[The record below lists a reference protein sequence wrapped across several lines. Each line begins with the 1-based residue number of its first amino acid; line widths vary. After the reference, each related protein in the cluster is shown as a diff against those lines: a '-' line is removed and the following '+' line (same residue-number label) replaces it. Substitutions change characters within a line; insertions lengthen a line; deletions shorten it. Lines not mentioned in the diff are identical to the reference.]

1 MSWKLP
7 MVPNVERVSMELLLL
22 RLLLQLVS
30 NRSPRERIFLQNQ
43 IPAVGFLRN
52 FGSFQIQKWS
62 RKKVASYYF
71 EIQKSVSKSSLAVT
85 QAYLL
90 VPGYKNLS
98 SRRRDIQIL
107 VGLGRTVE
115 KIKIWNLV
123 QSLMNQ
129 KSKCAVVSGIQKTK
143 NLISRMKINSKKNLP
158 INSQCVLCSIP
169 SQAGRVVNFKRFL
182 NFFREITFTKNY
194 SMDFCEISMLL
205 PIYLLPW
212 SFGNVQR
219 VVVVCS
225 QLWLKNSNFPL
236 LATSRGRCL
245 YFKKFKFKNCTQNLE
260 KIRETATTI
269 FYLPRWFGS
278 LSSRD
283 SISSVIIIITVV
295 DKICILQDLFLG
307 LRRLAAEEGTFS
319 KKTWLQ
325 KIKSGSW
332 WALLGPTSGLW
343 TEETRGT
350 NGCLGIKWFGIIVW
364 MSFSLVCK
372 LNQETSNYPSLIFR
386 L

>member
-1 MSWKLP
+1 MLFNSKPGRPSCQFQKVFEFFSWNHFHEKLFHG
-7 MVPNVERVSMELLLL
+7 LLW
-22 RLLLQLVS
+22 
-30 NRSPRERIFLQNQ
+30 
-43 IPAVGFLRN
+43 N
-52 FGSFQIQKWS
+52 FD
-62 RKKVASYYF
+62 
-71 EIQKSVSKSSLAVT
+71 VT
-85 QAYLL
+85 TYLPTTL
-90 VPGYKNLS
+90 KF
-98 SRRRDIQIL
+98 
-107 VGLGRTVE
+107 
-115 KIKIWNLV
+115 W
-123 QSLMNQ
+123 
-129 KSKCAVVSGIQKTK
+129 KCAE
-143 NLISRMKINSKKNLP
+143 SR
-158 INSQCVLCSIP
+158 C
-169 SQAGRVVNFKRFL
+169 R
-182 NFFREITFTKNY
+182 
-194 SMDFCEISMLL
+194 
-205 PIYLLPW
+205 
-212 SFGNVQR
+212 
-219 VVVVCS
+219 VCS

-278 LSSRD
+278 LSSSRD

-350 NGCLGIKWFGIIVW
+350 NGCLGIKWFGISIW